1 MVRKLPL
8 FAMMVDALSE
18 GTKLDAADPSDA
30 DIAHKDVDGAT
41 ILYVFPVPECPFMRT
56 AQASLSS

>member
-8 FAMMVDALSE
+8 FTMMVDALSE

-41 ILYVFPVPECPFMRT
+41 IPYVFPVPECPFMRT
-56 AQASLSS
+56 VRALSSS